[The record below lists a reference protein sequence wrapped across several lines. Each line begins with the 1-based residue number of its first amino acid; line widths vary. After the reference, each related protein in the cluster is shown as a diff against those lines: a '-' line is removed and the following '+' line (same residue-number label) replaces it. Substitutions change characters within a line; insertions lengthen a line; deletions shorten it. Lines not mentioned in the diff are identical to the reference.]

1 MGFLLLSNRTLK
13 RPVRISFRSNLI
25 LQLAN
30 LSKVLRSEQLV
41 LVTLLLSP
49 TEVVL
54 HLRELVL
61 HVLFLTEHTLELSL
75 VVFLLLSRHLQVLHL
90 LKLSCQLVALNR

>member
-13 RPVRISFRSNLI
+13 RLIRISLRSDLV

-41 LVTLLLSP
+41 LITLLLSP

-90 LKLSCQLVALNR
+90 L